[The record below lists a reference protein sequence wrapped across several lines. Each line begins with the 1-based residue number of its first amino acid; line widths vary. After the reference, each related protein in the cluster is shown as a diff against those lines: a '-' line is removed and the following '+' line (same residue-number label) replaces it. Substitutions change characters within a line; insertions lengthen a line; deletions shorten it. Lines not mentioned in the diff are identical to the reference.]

1 MSLFRKAIQE
11 SSEILNT
18 DQSEIWS
25 NNHVYSKI
33 INPCENIGLLS
44 GAQFLNEEME
54 TDML

>member
-44 GAQFLNEEME
+44 GAQFLDEEME